1 MSRTKKGKK
10 DPSYEYW
17 SARPFNKHGGHVG
30 SFTKKMTHKAERAEG
45 RKEVKTNDETSST

>member
-45 RKEVKTNDETSST
+45 RKEAKTNDETSST